1 MNINIW
7 KALRT
12 VPGTESTVVY
22 ISVCYYQ
29 CYKTDSHRTSHKE
42 KLLSCTI
49 QEWKGKGL
57 GKTLVRDSS
66 ATRYS
71 RGCRERRA
79 EGVNLATHPRVGSH
93 GYIRQGP
100 CFSSQDSSGFKAPS
114 ALSPWGR
121 GRRRGGE
128 NKPAEN
134 WPEAQAPFCIPSS

>member
-12 VPGTESTVVY
+12 VPGTERTVVHV
-22 ISVCYYQ
+22 SVCYYQ
-29 CYKTDSHRTSHKE
+29 CYKTESHRTSHKG

-57 GKTLVRDSS
+57 GRTLVRDSS
-66 ATRYS
+66 AIRYS

-79 EGVNLATHPRVGSH
+79 EGVNLATHPGVGNH

-100 CFSSQDSSGFKAPS
+100 CFSSHRI
-114 ALSPWGR
+114 ALASRP
-121 GRRRGGE
+121 
-128 NKPAEN
+128 
-134 WPEAQAPFCIPSS
+134 QVH